1 MEHGENYKQETNSNV
16 QFLMHFQPQL
26 CDLNAILC
34 FWPVLK
40 EILHIAPVEQGEN
53 WLQ

>member
-1 MEHGENYKQETNSNV
+1 MQLLILRRFLIKSYTVEHGENYKQETNSNV

-34 FWPVLK
+34 F
-40 EILHIAPVEQGEN
+40 
-53 WLQ
+53 